1 MEERNQESA
10 PKRCYQP
17 KTIMQRIWY
26 DATALQ
32 KGFGR
37 IAGPLNATDVENPT

>member
-1 MEERNQESA
+1 MEERKQESA

-17 KTIMQRIWY
+17 KTNMQRIWY

-37 IAGPLNATDVENPT
+37 IAGLSNATDVNKPT